1 MDSSGHSGEQLIPG
15 TSRGGTHLG
24 KVSVGDVCYP
34 AHLALPWFVSPP
46 SHPEPS
52 PLCWCSP
59 RRVVEPRAPAALG
72 SDADLC
78 HQGSG
83 LGKDALQLA
92 EQGLNRHSLGWKVY
106 EKMQIYSAKIVTRE
120 LLSRA
125 ERVRDSS
132 HSVYTF

>member
-1 MDSSGHSGEQLIPG
+1 MS
-15 TSRGGTHLG
+15 
-24 KVSVGDVCYP
+24 P
-34 AHLALPWFVSPP
+34 A

-52 PLCWCSP
+52 PLCLCSP
-59 RRVVEPRAPAALG
+59 HRVVEPRAPAALG
-72 SDADLC
+72 SDTDLC

-83 LGKDALQLA
+83 LGKDALQLV

-106 EKMQIYSAKIVTRE
+106 KKMQIYSAKIVTRE

-125 ERVRDSS
+125 ERVWDSS

>member
-1 MDSSGHSGEQLIPG
+1 M
-15 TSRGGTHLG
+15 
-24 KVSVGDVCYP
+24 VCESWLTP
-34 AHLALPWFVSPP
+34 RAVTAVLVFS
-46 SHPEPS
+46 
-52 PLCWCSP
+52 

-92 EQGLNRHSLGWKVY
+92 EQRLNRHSLGWKVY
-106 EKMQIYSAKIVTRE
+106 KKMLIYSAKIVTRE

-125 ERVRDSS
+125 ERV
-132 HSVYTF
+132 